1 MSDLK
6 KEKVRIPKRIKAPII
21 IKDDTISGFTM
32 DDIDSFTEDDIK
44 SISCKFKLSE
54 QKEKQTVIDHDS
66 YRKWLKDTNTK

>member
-21 IKDDTISGFTM
+21 IKDDTISRFTM
-32 DDIDSFTEDDIK
+32 DDIDSFAEDDIK
-44 SISCKFKLSE
+44 NISCKFKSIE
-54 QKEKQTVIDHDS
+54 SKEEQTVIDHDS